1 MTHTSQLEARTRAYT
16 VLLWAWTTGAIV
28 YVLVLPGLEVGLLFV
43 VPTFLFFFLVPVLLL
58 RLRMRA
64 AGAHKPYSPEAPL
77 HRLPPPKPGLRKPA
91 LRGPWG

>member
-1 MTHTSQLEARTRAYT
+1 MLQSEARTRAYT
-16 VLLWAWTTGAIV
+16 VVLLAWTLGA
-28 YVLVLPGLEVGLLFV
+28 LVWALGLNTLDPPL
-43 VPTFLFFFLVPVLLL
+43 FFLVPTALFFLVVPAVLLAL
-58 RLRMRA
+58 IMRA